1 MDARGGARSI
11 VTDRRGRWGAA
22 RDTSCCGTRCC
33 VWRGG
38 AWRAGR
44 MADRVPTT
52 RSTWADRII
61 LATRS
66 TRAPLARAILPHTTH
81 ALSLSRFPPPLC
93 RNLAIEKYAKYKED
107 YHLRFVWTPTRVRDC
122 LIWVVGFPLLLYT
135 VLKKEQVHG
144 SSLFFTRA
152 PRGCVLAEAARSP
165 LPLCSCSRAQIVVDQ
180 QNGRT
185 DGAKDYM

>member
-1 MDARGGARSI
+1 MPFS
-11 VTDRRGRWGAA
+11 
-22 RDTSCCGTRCC
+22 
-33 VWRGG
+33 
-38 AWRAGR
+38 
-44 MADRVPTT
+44 
-52 RSTWADRII
+52 
-61 LATRS
+61 
-66 TRAPLARAILPHTTH
+66 PHTTH

-165 LPLCSCSRAQIVVDQ
+165 LPLCACSRAQIVVDQ

>member
-1 MDARGGARSI
+1 MPFS
-11 VTDRRGRWGAA
+11 
-22 RDTSCCGTRCC
+22 
-33 VWRGG
+33 
-38 AWRAGR
+38 
-44 MADRVPTT
+44 
-52 RSTWADRII
+52 
-61 LATRS
+61 
-66 TRAPLARAILPHTTH
+66 PHTTH

-165 LPLCSCSRAQIVVDQ
+165 VPLCARSRAQITVDQ

>member
-1 MDARGGARSI
+1 
-11 VTDRRGRWGAA
+11 
-22 RDTSCCGTRCC
+22 
-33 VWRGG
+33 
-38 AWRAGR
+38 

-135 VLKKEQVHG
+135 VLKKEQVRG
-144 SSLFFTRA
+144 SSPFFTRA
-152 PRGCVLAEAARSP
+152 PRGGVRAEAARSP
-165 LPLCSCSRAQIVVDQ
+165 LPLCACPRAQITVDQ

-185 DGAKDYM
+185 DGAKDYL